1 MKGYSVGALENTKQ
15 KVSLPFF
22 QASYLGLCKAVQLTH
37 FRSRTRLITLC
48 LVLYVPSLFFYLHI
62 SSFVFYL
69 LNLFHA
75 SGLGRGRLRGASSR
89 ERGFL
94 CHHQRPRHLQSD
106 LGLLSWGLQIC
117 RICKKKCKICNICKI
132 CKIFKICKIS
142 KICKICLSSQLCH
155 HHHLSWGF
163 FQIVMTFDQG
173 GLLFPEWISL

>member
-69 LNLFHA
+69 NLFHV

-117 RICKKKCKICNICKI
+117 KISYLQVCLKMPICNK
-132 CKIFKICKIS
+132 
-142 KICKICLSSQLCH
+142 SSWPASFIMRIKYRYLKTCPKMPK
-155 HHHLSWGF
+155 F
-163 FQIVMTFDQG
+163 N
-173 GLLFPEWISL
+173 

>member
-48 LVLYVPSLFFYLHI
+48 LVLYVPSLFFIFIYH
-62 SSFVFYL
+62 
-69 LNLFHA
+69 
-75 SGLGRGRLRGASSR
+75 
-89 ERGFL
+89 
-94 CHHQRPRHLQSD
+94 
-106 LGLLSWGLQIC
+106 LLSFILLSRFRFGTRPITWCLQPRTGLSLSPPTSSSPPIRPGALVLRFANMQNMQ
-117 RICKKKCKICNICKI
+117 KKCKICNICKI

>member
-22 QASYLGLCKAVQLTH
+22 QASYLC
-37 FRSRTRLITLC
+37 RL
-48 LVLYVPSLFFYLHI
+48 SFFYLHI

-117 RICKKKCKICNICKI
+117 KICPKKMQKMPYMSIEPTLPPPPLILRFASDCNDFWPRWSFVSRGSSPDTLYLECHR
-132 CKIFKICKIS
+132 
-142 KICKICLSSQLCH
+142 LSL
-155 HHHLSWGF
+155 
-163 FQIVMTFDQG
+163 
-173 GLLFPEWISL
+173 WIGP